1 MTVSL
6 CLVWIGLTLTPI
18 LTGDLLIIVLFS
30 WAELCVVSHYQ
41 VRSCSSQ
48 LYSNPLA
55 EFMRQP

>member
-41 VRSCSSQ
+41 VKWSSVVKT
-48 LYSNPLA
+48 
-55 EFMRQP
+55 

>member
-30 WAELCVVSHYQ
+30 WAELCVVLHYQ
-41 VRSCSSQ
+41 VKWSS
-48 LYSNPLA
+48 A
-55 EFMRQP
+55 VKT